1 MNPDRMRALIQDYI
15 DAYNRFDVDG
25 MLACVHP
32 EIQFKNVSNGV
43 VTAEA
48 DGIEA
53 LRWMAE
59 QSKTLFS
66 ERNQTVLAF
75 ESGNGQVA
83 VSVAFRAVSVVNLP
97 GGMKRGQE
105 LNLTGRTEFHFE
117 AGKIRRITDIS

>member
-1 MNPDRMRALIQDYI
+1 MRALIQDYI

-53 LRWMAE
+53 LRRMAE

-83 VSVAFRAVSVVNLP
+83 VSVAFRAVPVVDLP

-105 LNLTGRTEFHFE
+105 LKLTGRTEFRFK

>member
-1 MNPDRMRALIQDYI
+1 MNPHRMRALIQDYI
-15 DAYNRFDVDG
+15 NAYNRFDVDG

-48 DGIEA
+48 DGVEA

-59 QSKTLFS
+59 QSKLLFS

-75 ESGNGQVA
+75 ESGNGQAA
-83 VSVAFRAVSVVNLP
+83 VSVAFRGVPVVDLP

-105 LNLTGRTEFHFE
+105 LNLTGRTEFHFK